1 MLKPLIKIA
10 ALSLGLHCGCMPLQA
25 AEAPAVPTA
34 SDRTPQSITPI
45 LSLTLQ
51 EAVLKALEN
60 NQGLKLQRY
69 DAPLAALSLAEQQA
83 IFDANLV
90 AQAQGGAE
98 SAKRLLGAS
107 TEFLDIFSSTQDY
120 SVGIEKNFATGT
132 EMSLSLSTNT
142 TNRSL
147 SNGVSN
153 QQVSRLGLS
162 FTQALL
168 QGRDPTVNE
177 ALIQQAE
184 LQTELV
190 GHNLRGFA
198 EALVAD
204 TETAFWDYLSAQ
216 QQYRLSQ
223 LALATTQ
230 EALENTRERIAVG
243 RLAGIESI
251 TLEAEL
257 ALRQQALITTKGTLR
272 ERELELLR
280 LINPQAPNT
289 HWSDYQLTLKEPVGV
304 PQIQLNPLNT
314 HIDLALQ
321 QRPEIKEARVLARQ
335 RNLEVVRTRDGLLPV
350 LDVFL
355 TLGKTGYAD
364 SFIGS
369 VGNLA
374 GNNFDFNTGLRFA
387 YPLGARAAEARYQ
400 RAQISEDQQNEALKN
415 LEQQIELDLRR
426 AYLRLSLARENIEA
440 TKTTRQFQQT
450 RFEAEQERYRVGRTN
465 AYQVVLS
472 QRELLEAQVREAESL
487 IAYLKALTQ
496 FYRFE
501 GTLLQR
507 HGVQFKEGVFQ

>member
-1 MLKPLIKIA
+1 MFKRSLKLA
-10 ALSLGLHCGCMPLQA
+10 LGLSLLWCAPLQA
-25 AEAPAVPTA
+25 TEQT
-34 SDRTPQSITPI
+34 

-51 EAVLKALEN
+51 EAVLKALSN
-60 NQGLKLQRY
+60 NQGLKFERY
-69 DAPLAALSLAEQQA
+69 AQQLASLSLAEQQA
-83 IFDANLV
+83 IFDANIV
-90 AQAQGGAE
+90 AQAQVGSE
-98 SAKRLLGAS
+98 NAKRLLGAS
-107 TEFLDIFSSTQDY
+107 TEFLDIFSSTQDNT
-120 SVGIEKNFATGT
+120 VGIEKSFATGT
-132 EMSLSLSTNT
+132 QIDLSLSTNA

-177 ALIQQAE
+177 ALIRQAE
-184 LQTELV
+184 LQSELV

-198 EALVAD
+198 EALVAE

-216 QQYRLSQ
+216 QQLRLSK
-223 LALATTQ
+223 LALTTTQ
-230 EALENTRERIAVG
+230 EALDNTRERIAVG
-243 RLAGIESI
+243 RLPGIESI

-257 ALRQQALITTKGTLR
+257 ALRQQDLIAATGAVR
-272 ERELELLR
+272 QRELELLR
-280 LINPQAPNT
+280 LLNPQSADT
-289 HWSDYQLTLKEPVGV
+289 HWSDYKLILKEPVGV
-304 PQIQLNPLNT
+304 PNIQLDTLNE
-314 HIDLALQ
+314 HIELALK

-335 RNLEVVRTRDGLLPV
+335 RTLEVVRTRDGLLPV

-369 VGNLA
+369 VANLP
-374 GNNFDFNTGLRFA
+374 GSGFDFGTGFRFA
-387 YPLGARAAEARYQ
+387 YPLGARAADARYQ
-400 RAQISEDQQNEALKN
+400 RAQISEAQQTEALKN
-415 LEQQIELDLRR
+415 LEQRIELDLRR
-426 AYLRLSLARENIEA
+426 AYLQINLARENIEA
-440 TKTTRQFQQT
+440 TQVTRQFQQT

-472 QRELLEAQVREAESL
+472 QRELLEARVREAESL
-487 IAYLKALTQ
+487 IVYLKALTQ

-507 HGVQFKEGVFQ
+507 HGVQFDKDTSHKEL